1 MKGWAR
7 LILYLSNQQSLNVS
21 NQADSRQVFMPSAQ
35 DHVNVK
41 PGGLGE
47 AVLGNRLQ
55 VVEFP
60 NMRHGWTTREDS
72 HVMFAKL

>member
-1 MKGWAR
+1 MYSVYSM
-7 LILYLSNQQSLNVS
+7 LTSVS

-41 PGGLGE
+41 PGGLGQ
-47 AVLGNRLQ
+47 AVLGDRLQ

-60 NMRHGWTTREDS
+60 NMRHGWTTREAS
-72 HVMFAKL
+72 QM

>member
-1 MKGWAR
+1 
-7 LILYLSNQQSLNVS
+7 
-21 NQADSRQVFMPSAQ
+21 MPSAQ

-60 NMRHGWTTREDS
+60 NMRHGWTTREGSFTCD
-72 HVMFAKL
+72 VRKTL

>member
-1 MKGWAR
+1 
-7 LILYLSNQQSLNVS
+7 
-21 NQADSRQVFMPSAQ
+21 MPSAQ

-55 VVEFP
+55 IVEFP
-60 NMRHGWTTREDS
+60 EMRHGWTIRDHSYKTSTERGGISETDMVES
-72 HVMFAKL
+72 QVNDMA

>member
-1 MKGWAR
+1 
-7 LILYLSNQQSLNVS
+7 
-21 NQADSRQVFMPSAQ
+21 MPSAQ

-72 HVMFAKL
+72 HVTSAKLGDYLLPCAHKTESIPLYMRLS